1 MEQLGIYRTT
11 ERLIRES
18 ELEAIVDRL
27 VREKLAEMLGV
38 SAPAK
43 IQNQWHDTEEAY
55 PLLGLKSADQLREM
69 VRNGILRLKKTAN
82 VDYEV
87 RDLRSP
93 YSQVPRYQF
102 HIENCVA
109 RLSLPPEKR
118 QGISAK
124 LNDRKKTA

>member
-1 MEQLGIYRTT
+1 MEQPGTYRTT

-38 SAPAK
+38 QTTTKA
-43 IQNQWHDTEEAY
+43 QNQWHDAEAAY

-69 VRNGILRLKKTAN
+69 VRNGNLRLKKRGLEE
-82 VDYEV
+82 YEV

-93 YSQVPRYQF
+93 NSQKPRYQF
-102 HIENCVA
+102 HIEKCEA
-109 RLSLPPEKR
+109 RLLERPEKR
-118 QGISAK
+118 RG
-124 LNDRKKTA
+124 KKNA